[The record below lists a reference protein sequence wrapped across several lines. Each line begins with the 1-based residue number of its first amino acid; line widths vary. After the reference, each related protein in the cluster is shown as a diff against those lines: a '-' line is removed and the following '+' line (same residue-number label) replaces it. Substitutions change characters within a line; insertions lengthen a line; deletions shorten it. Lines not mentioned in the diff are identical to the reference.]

1 MLVLLS
7 LANVQCIVKRDLI
20 ISDLSIRQ
28 SVVVSTE
35 PDQSVQILTPNVIFF
50 SFNMNIQFT
59 ML

>member
-50 SFNMNIQFT
+50 FLLI
-59 ML
+59 